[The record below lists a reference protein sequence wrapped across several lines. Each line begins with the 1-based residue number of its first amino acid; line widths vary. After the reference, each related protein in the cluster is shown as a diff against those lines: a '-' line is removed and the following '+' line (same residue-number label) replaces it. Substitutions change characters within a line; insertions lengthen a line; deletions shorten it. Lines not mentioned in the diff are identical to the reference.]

1 MKKPLKLTICCL
13 GFAVASLCVGLLL
26 QSNDASLCNKKPKYV
41 FYFIGDGMGFNHI
54 LGTEQYNAA
63 KEGKAEVERL
73 NFSKFEVRNFVTN
86 YSTSNAVT
94 DSAAAGTALAT
105 GHKTANAHIG
115 VDGEDN
121 EFRSL
126 LDVASEQ
133 GYKVGLVTNVGINH
147 ATPSCFY
154 GHTSDRFGFPNLVDD
169 YIASDVA
176 FIAGSTIMDM
186 KSGPLDEKCERV
198 NTAQLAER
206 IRKAGINLVTD
217 IEEAANADGERVAVV
232 ANDKE
237 NRHIPYVIDREGGE
251 HTLLDYTRAA
261 IKYLSNNSE
270 DGFFLMVEGG
280 KLDYAAHEHD
290 AVATFCE
297 VNELAQCVD
306 LALAFAEKHPRETLI
321 VVTSDHETGGM
332 SLGWDHYE
340 IRMNLLL
347 GQRSSAIQV
356 TKIIQQMRSEGKRN
370 WSDYKQVLCDHFGL
384 WSIVPVSKEE
394 ERLLRHDFDNI
405 FMKWGP
411 MVDGLY
417 NKSEFLVYDA
427 IHILNRAA
435 SIDWTSMYHTGQYI
449 PIFARGVGEGK
460 FLDCRD
466 QTDIP
471 KAIATLMGGSL

>member
-1 MKKPLKLTICCL
+1 
-13 GFAVASLCVGLLL
+13 
-26 QSNDASLCNKKPKYV
+26 
-41 FYFIGDGMGFNHI
+41 
-54 LGTEQYNAA
+54 
-63 KEGKAEVERL
+63 
-73 NFSKFEVRNFVTN
+73 
-86 YSTSNAVT
+86 
-94 DSAAAGTALAT
+94 
-105 GHKTANAHIG
+105 
-115 VDGEDN
+115 
-121 EFRSL
+121 
-126 LDVASEQ
+126 
-133 GYKVGLVTNVGINH
+133 
-147 ATPSCFY
+147 
-154 GHTSDRFGFPNLVDD
+154 
-169 YIASDVA
+169 
-176 FIAGSTIMDM
+176 
-186 KSGPLDEKCERV
+186 
-198 NTAQLAER
+198 
-206 IRKAGINLVTD
+206 
-217 IEEAANADGERVAVV
+217 
-232 ANDKE
+232 
-237 NRHIPYVIDREGGE
+237 
-251 HTLLDYTRAA
+251 
-261 IKYLSNNSE
+261 
-270 DGFFLMVEGG
+270 MVEGG

-449 PIFARGVGEGK
+449 PIFARGVGENI

-471 KAIATLMGGSL
+471 KAIATLMKGKL